1 MPSSQLEAKGLV
13 AGLFDFSFS
22 TFITLKFLRVIY
34 GLLMA
39 LIVLFGLLFFAQT
52 ASQGGTAF
60 LFALVVVPVVM
71 FVYLVFARIY
81 MELIALFFRIGE
93 NTSILVA
100 QAGGQ
105 AAGGMGGPMGGGG
118 PTGGPMGGGG
128 PEGPTTGYGYGA
140 PPQS

>member
-1 MPSSQLEAKGLV
+1 MPSTQLEAKGLL

-39 LIVLFGLLFFAQT
+39 LIVLFGLLFFART

-60 LFALVVVPVVM
+60 LFALVVVPVMM

-105 AAGGMGGPMGGGG
+105 TAGGPGA
-118 PTGGPMGGGG
+118 PMGGGG

-140 PPQS
+140 PPQA